1 MAQLTEL
8 RELGQFPD
16 VSPVPHT
23 LRSEVNKRPRSPR
36 LFHVRAGDAQPENFP
51 PNERGYGNNG
61 WRAHA
66 VDVTV
71 S

>member
-1 MAQLTEL
+1 MLASRAT
-8 RELGQFPD
+8 
-16 VSPVPHT
+16 
-23 LRSEVNKRPRSPR
+23 NA
-36 LFHVRAGDAQPENFP
+36 AGDAQPENFP